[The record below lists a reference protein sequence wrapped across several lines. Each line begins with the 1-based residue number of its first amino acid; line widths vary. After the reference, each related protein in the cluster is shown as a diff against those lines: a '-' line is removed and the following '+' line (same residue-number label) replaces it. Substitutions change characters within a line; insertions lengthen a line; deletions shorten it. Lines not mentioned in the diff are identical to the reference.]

1 MMEHSD
7 NAEGPITITVSRKVK
22 PGREAEYESWSKEII
37 SAAATFPGYLGV
49 NVLRPARETA
59 GEYVSIYRFD
69 TYGHAREFQNS
80 SQRAQLLEKLEQKDI
95 VEGESNIKH
104 VTGLETWFELPEVPA
119 SATPSPHRMAIVLIV
134 VVFVLVLGISYL
146 LGPYMQSLPLP
157 VRVLILVTLQ
167 VLLMTYVVMPR
178 VTRLLRNWLYK
189 DSSVTQTP

>member
-1 MMEHSD
+1 MNETAD
-7 NAEGPITITVSRKVK
+7 NAEGPITITVSRRVK
-22 PGREAEYESWSKEII
+22 PGREGDYESWSKEII
-37 SAAATFPGYLGV
+37 SVGATFPGFLGV
-49 NVLRPARETA
+49 NVLKPARETG

-69 TYGHAREFQNS
+69 TYAHAREFQNS
-80 SQRAQLLEKLEQKDI
+80 SQRAQLLKKLEDEDI
-95 VEGESNIKH
+95 VEGEPSIKH

-119 SATPSPHRMAIVLIV
+119 SATPSPHRMAIVLIG

-178 VTRLLRNWLYK
+178 VTRLLKNWLYK
-189 DSSVTQTP
+189 S

>member
-1 MMEHSD
+1 MTEHADS
-7 NAEGPITITVSRKVK
+7 AEGPITITVSRKVK

-37 SAAATFPGYLGV
+37 NAATAFPGYLGV

-69 TYGHAREFQNS
+69 TYGHAQEFQNS
-80 SQRAQLLEKLEQKDI
+80 RQRNQLLKKLEDEDI
-95 VEGESNIKH
+95 VEGETDIKH

-134 VVFVLVLGISYL
+134 VVFVLVLAISYL

-178 VTRLLRNWLYK
+178 VTRLLKNWLYK
-189 DSSVTQTP
+189 S